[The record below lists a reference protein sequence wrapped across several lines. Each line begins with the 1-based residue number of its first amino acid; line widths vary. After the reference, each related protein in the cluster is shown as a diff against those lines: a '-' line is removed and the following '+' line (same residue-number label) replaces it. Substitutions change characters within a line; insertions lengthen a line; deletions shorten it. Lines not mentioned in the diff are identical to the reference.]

1 MIGDNEHIES
11 MLDNIARQ
19 VSIIQN
25 DFYANGEVHYNYIL
39 EKLGRAKMD
48 LDGLVLMATDYKERA
63 EKNGRR

>member
-1 MIGDNEHIES
+1 MIEDNEHIES

-39 EKLGRAKMD
+39 EKLGRAKTD
-48 LDGLVLMATDYKERA
+48 LDVLINIAADYKERI

>member
-1 MIGDNEHIES
+1 MIGDTESIES

-39 EKLGRAKMD
+39 EKLGRAKND
-48 LDGLVLMATDYKERA
+48 LDTLINIAADYKERI
-63 EKNGRR
+63 ERNGRR